1 MSPFRLAS
9 VYLPLYTLRFP
20 LPQGDAFHLSYGPI
34 FNRYSSPPFHR
45 PSSGIYT
52 RVYTC
57 ICIHIYMGLQSRLPP
72 SFYNDTCA
80 GERFQNLERNLVS
93 VKSFDAS
100 RFPSPRIKSI

>member
-57 ICIHIYMGLQSRLPP
+57 ICIHIYIYGASISSSAIFLQ
-72 SFYNDTCA
+72 
-80 GERFQNLERNLVS
+80 
-93 VKSFDAS
+93 
-100 RFPSPRIKSI
+100 